1 MTTLEHNPAME
12 TQRILPEIDVDRF
25 RPSRSTSKARR
36 RKDRIMR
43 VLFTADEAAKLGI
56 ASVYEKWW

>member
-1 MTTLEHNPAME
+1 LYAIDTTNAAMAE
-12 TQRILPEIDVDRF
+12 Y
-25 RPSRSTSKARR
+25 
-36 RKDRIMR
+36 MR